1 MKAIFLDRDGV
12 INRYPGDAK
21 YVTSWKEFRFL
32 PNVKKAVAL
41 LTGKKYPI
49 FLISNQA
56 GVGKGLYSQDTLNE
70 ITRRMLK
77 ALEQSGAKITS
88 VYYCTHRDEDRCS
101 CRKPKAGL
109 IRLAVKDKN
118 IDLKNSFFIGDTI
131 RDVRTAQAAGCKSIL
146 VFSGAE
152 KPSNQD
158 KWQAR
163 PDFTFKDLYAAARFI
178 VNDLSS
184 INSSSRGGRG

>member
-12 INRYPGDAK
+12 INKYPGDTK

-32 PNVKKAVAL
+32 PNVKKAIAL

-49 FLISNQA
+49 FVISNQA
-56 GVGKGLYSQDTLNE
+56 GVSKSIYSQDTLND
-70 ITRRMLK
+70 ITNRMLK
-77 ALEQSGAKITS
+77 ALEKSGAKINA
-88 VYYCTHRDEDRCS
+88 VYYCTHRDEDHCP

-109 IRLAVKDKN
+109 IKLAVKNKK

-131 RDVRTAQAAGCKSIL
+131 RDIHTAKAAGCKSIL

-152 KPSNQD
+152 KPSHRD
-158 KWQAR
+158 DWQAY
-163 PDFTFKDLYAAARFI
+163 PDFTFKDLYTAAKFI
-178 VNDLSS
+178 TATAL
-184 INSSSRGGRG
+184 